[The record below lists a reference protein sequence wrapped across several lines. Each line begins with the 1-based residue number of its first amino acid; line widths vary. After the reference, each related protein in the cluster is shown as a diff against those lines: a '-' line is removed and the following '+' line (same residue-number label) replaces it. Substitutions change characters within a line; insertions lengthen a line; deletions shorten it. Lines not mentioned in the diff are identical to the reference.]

1 MQRLHLRWLAVSM
14 TMVMAMVASSL
25 VSAQEAKPAT
35 PATATPTTPKS
46 DYPPLDKITEGFTEV
61 KVQDGSQPFFRL
73 WKNDETGHMLAQLP
87 KDFAS
92 PKARHFIAPTIS
104 GGEEFAGLQSDAF
117 YVYWRQYGKR
127 VALIQENLQIKGSDE
142 ESKSSV
148 NRLFTDRVL
157 LSIPILTMTKGS
169 GPVIDLDGLLVG
181 SARTFFGGGVSPQP
195 NLIKI
200 KKAKA
205 FPANIEVAFEV
216 PMADGNLKTLHY
228 SISKIE
234 GTEGFKPRKAD
245 QRIGYFT
252 TSYSDY
258 GKYEGDETEVRY
270 INRWHIEKSKSDLK
284 MSPPKQPIIFY
295 IEHTT
300 PVRYRRWVR
309 QGILNWNKA
318 FEQIG
323 IDGAIEV
330 RQQDMKANP
339 GYMDLDPEDVR
350 YNFVRW
356 LNNNV
361 STAIGPSRANPLTG
375 QILDADIVL
384 TDGWIRVFEDQFSEV
399 MPKIAMDGMTPETM
413 AWFAKH
419 PDWDPRIRLAEPSQ
433 RDFVRQQLA
442 YQAAQPFAGKE
453 QFELKTR
460 LMGDEPMDG
469 ITGRQTQVN
478 GACMAAEGRGF
489 DVALMRMAITM
500 MRENI
505 DDEKDEKKDDKK
517 DEEKKDEDKDE
528 DKEQM
533 LDGMPE
539 SFIGPLLADLVSH
552 EVGHT
557 LGLRHNFKAS
567 SLYTIAEM
575 NSEDLKGKKP
585 FAGSVMD
592 YLPTNFKVK
601 NGEIQGD
608 YAMIGVGP
616 YDLWAIEYGYTLDDK
631 KLPKILARVAEPE
644 LAFCTD
650 EDTFGPDPLAR
661 RYDFSKEPLDFAQDQ
676 VALAQEHRGKIIDK
690 FVKDGDAWQKARK
703 GYLMTLGLQTKAT
716 SMMANWLGGTY
727 VNRDKKGDP
736 NARKPIV
743 VVSAKKQRDALDFV
757 IENTFYDK
765 AFGLT
770 PELLA
775 HMTSDH
781 FGDFFTQMTN
791 EPAWPVHDRIMGV
804 QATALSQL
812 MNPTTLRRVYDN
824 ELRVPADEDAVT
836 LNEILTK
843 VMTAVWKE
851 LDETPNGQF
860 TERKPA
866 ISSLRRNLQTEH
878 LQRLFDL
885 GVERRGSAAMK
896 PIANLAAMK
905 IKELQKKL
913 ETAAA
918 NESFDAYTRA
928 HLQDAS
934 VRAKK
939 WVESQYVVKAD

>member
-1 MQRLHLRWLAVSM
+1 MQRFHLRWLAAG
-14 TMVMAMVASSL
+14 MAIVAIAAVTSV
-25 VSAQEAKPAT
+25 VSAQDAKPAT
-35 PATATPTTPKS
+35 PTPE
-46 DYPPLDKITEGFTEV
+46 YPPLDKITEGFTEV
-61 KVQDGSQPFFRL
+61 KVQDGSQAFFRL
-73 WKNDETGHMLAQLP
+73 WKNDKTGQMLAQLP

-92 PKARHFIAPTIS
+92 ANARHFIAPTIS

-127 VALIQENLQIKGSDE
+127 VALIQENLSIKGSDD

-157 LSIPILTMTKGS
+157 LSMPILTMTKGT
-169 GPVIDLDGLLVG
+169 GPVIDLDSLLVG
-181 SARTFFGGGVSPQP
+181 NARTFFGAGVSPQS

-216 PMADGNLKTLHY
+216 PMSAGNLKTLHY

-234 GTEGFKPRKAD
+234 GTAGFKPRKAD

-258 GKYEGDETEVRY
+258 GKYEGDETDVHY
-270 INRWHIEKSKSDLK
+270 INRWHIEKSKSELK
-284 MSPPKQPIIFY
+284 LSPPKQPIIFY

-419 PDWDPRIRLAEPSQ
+419 PDWDPRVRLAEPSQ
-433 RDFVRQQLA
+433 REFIRQQLA

-469 ITGRQTQVN
+469 ITGRQSQVN

-500 MRENI
+500 MRDRV
-505 DDEKDEKKDDKK
+505 DDEKDGDKDGDKDKEGKDDDK
-517 DEEKKDEDKDE
+517 DEKDE

-567 SLYTIAEM
+567 SLYTVAEM
-575 NSEDLKGKKP
+575 NSEKLKGKTP

-616 YDLWAIEYGYTLDDK
+616 YDLWAIEYGYTFDDK
-631 KLPKILARVAEPE
+631 KLPKILSRVAEPE

-661 RYDFSKEPLDFAQDQ
+661 RYDFSKDPLEFAQDQ
-676 VALAQEHRGKIIDK
+676 VALAKGHREKIIDK
-690 FVKDGDAWQKARK
+690 FVKDGDAWEKARK

-716 SMMANWLGGTY
+716 SMMANWLGGSY
-727 VNRDKKGDP
+727 VHRDKKGDP
-736 NARKPIV
+736 NGRKPIV
-743 VVSAKKQRDALDFV
+743 VVAAKKQRDALEFV
-757 IENTFYDK
+757 IDNTFSDE
-765 AFGLT
+765 AFGLN
-770 PELLA
+770 PELLS

-781 FGDFFTQMTN
+781 FGDFFTQLTN

-824 ELRVPADEDAVT
+824 ELRVPSDQDAVT

-843 VMTAVWKE
+843 ITGAVWKE
-851 LDETPNGQF
+851 LDELPKGKF

-896 PIANLAAMK
+896 PIANLAAMS
-905 IKELQKKL
+905 IKDLQKKL
-913 ETAAA
+913 EKAAA
-918 NESFDAYTRA
+918 DENYDAYTRA
-928 HLQDAS
+928 HLQDAH
-934 VRAKK
+934 VRVTK
-939 WVESQYVVKAD
+939 WIDSQYVVNAE